1 MSTPVLLVAIGTE
14 WIGTARIPRA
24 LAKAGFEV
32 SLLIPGGSL
41 AEHSAYLGRIE
52 LLPDVFTPLDWARA
66 FAKVVRETRP
76 LIVIPCDDKA
86 WLLLQTVA
94 ELAPPGMHADEHRG
108 LATLIKRSLGDPMH
122 YRTSTNKLLLPTAAS
137 ALGVRMPASATV
149 SNLREAE
156 SFAAR
161 HGYPIVLKLAYGF
174 GGDAV
179 ATCGDRQALDCALP
193 ALRESP
199 FADLGASSDTL
210 LAQAY
215 IAGHITYYFIAAWEG
230 QLLAGYATDRV
241 LANPEP
247 KGPASVIR
255 YHRDPV
261 IRDFAVKLVRGFAMN
276 GLAGLECVVDDRT
289 GEAYVIEINRR
300 VTPGME
306 RGSILGV
313 DVCAALHA
321 AVSGLP
327 SPTRAD
333 LDEGE
338 TGIRCSFPQ
347 EWLRDPNSEWL
358 RRYPA
363 DVPWDEPQL
372 ILAML
377 AMRSVP

>member
-1 MSTPVLLVAIGTE
+1 M
-14 WIGTARIPRA
+14 
-24 LAKAGFEV
+24 
-32 SLLIPGGSL
+32 
-41 AEHSAYLGRIE
+41 
-52 LLPDVFTPLDWARA
+52 
-66 FAKVVRETRP
+66 
-76 LIVIPCDDKA
+76 
-86 WLLLQTVA
+86 Q
-94 ELAPPGMHADEHRG
+94 ADEHRG

-300 VTPGME
+300 VTPFANASRSRRRRDRHPLQLSAGVVARPEQRVATQISCGRSLGRAPTDSRHVGDALCALTRSSSVSEARTFDNVESRSHVDDPQHLQPRCDKE
-306 RGSILGV
+306 RTVLGLGAL
-313 DVCAALHA
+313 AAA
-321 AVSGLP
+321 G
-327 SPTRAD
+327 
-333 LDEGE
+333 
-338 TGIRCSFPQ
+338 
-347 EWLRDPNSEWL
+347 RDQHRQVGQCCGP
-358 RRYPA
+358 RRT
-363 DVPWDEPQL
+363 
-372 ILAML
+372 
-377 AMRSVP
+377 

>member
-1 MSTPVLLVAIGTE
+1 MSTPVLLVAIGRQ

-32 SLLIPGGSL
+32 SLLTPVGSL
-41 AEHSAYLGRIE
+41 AEHSAYVGRID
-52 LLPDVFTPLDWARA
+52 LLPEVFTPLDWVRA

-76 LIVIPCDDKA
+76 LIVIPCDDNV

-94 ELAPPGMHADEHRG
+94 ERPPPGMQADEHLG
-108 LATLIKRSLGDPMH
+108 LATLIKRSLGDPVH
-122 YRTSTNKLLLPTAAS
+122 YGKSTNKLLLPTAAR

-149 SNLREAE
+149 SSLHEAE
-156 SFAAR
+156 SFATR

-179 ATCGDRQALDCALP
+179 AICEDREAVERALP
-193 ALRESP
+193 ALRGSP
-199 FADLGASSDTL
+199 FVDLGASSQTL

-215 IAGHITYYFIAAWEG
+215 IAGHITYYFIASWEG
-230 QLLAGYATDRV
+230 RLLAGYATDRL

-247 KGPASVIR
+247 KGPACVIR
-255 YHRDPV
+255 YHADRV
-261 IRDFAVKLVRGFAMN
+261 IRNFAEKLVGGFSMS

-321 AVSGLP
+321 AVNNLP

-358 RRYPA
+358 RRYPS
-363 DVPWDEPQL
+363 DVPWDEPEL
-372 ILAML
+372 IRAML
-377 AMRSVP
+377 AMRV